1 MTRII
6 SVRFAMLLSI
16 IAMLAACGNAS
27 APASQGAPSSGSGQT
42 GGAATTGSRP
52 SASQPTAAPVGGAT
66 PATTRSL
73 AAQPGPTAAEA
84 AITQG
89 VTPEGYHFLGRSDAP
104 ATLVMYS
111 DFL

>member
-1 MTRII
+1 MP
-6 SVRFAMLLSI
+6 
-16 IAMLAACGNAS
+16 AA
-27 APASQGAPSSGSGQT
+27 
-42 GGAATTGSRP
+42 
-52 SASQPTAAPVGGAT
+52 
-66 PATTRSL
+66 TRSL
-73 AAQPGPTAAEA
+73 AAQPVPTAAEA

>member
-1 MTRII
+1 MTHII

-16 IAMLAACGNAS
+16 VGMLAACGNVS

-42 GGAATTGSRP
+42 GGAATAGSRP

-66 PATTRSL
+66 PAATRSL
-73 AAQPGPTAAEA
+73 AAQPVPTAVEA